1 MKTVQ
6 MDRLDFSDH
15 FSYIICLIWSYRI
28 KVMNF
33 LKFKLYSGISYIR
46 LNPENQLLRQPD
58 VSVTSAGQ
66 LRLAEVKPDVWGPHV
81 SDRGGL
87 TGLN

>member
-1 MKTVQ
+1 MKIVQ
-6 MDRLDFSDH
+6 MDRLDFFWSFFIYNLSDLELQIK
-15 FSYIICLIWSYRI
+15 SYE
-28 KVMNF
+28 F

-66 LRLAEVKPDVWGPHV
+66 RDTVRVKPDSGSRVSVWL
-81 SDRGGL
+81 D
-87 TGLN
+87 

>member
-1 MKTVQ
+1 MKIVQ

-46 LNPENQLLRQPD
+46 LNPENQLLCQPD

-66 LRLAEVKPDVWGPHV
+66 RDTSGSNLTVGLACQCD
-81 SDRGGL
+81 
-87 TGLN
+87 

>member
-1 MKTVQ
+1 MKIVQ

-15 FSYIICLIWSYRI
+15 FFIYNLSDLELQNKSYE
-28 KVMNF
+28 F

-46 LNPENQLLRQPD
+46 IIPENQLLRQPD

-66 LRLAEVKPDVWGPHV
+66 RNTSGSNLTVGPACQG
-81 SDRGGL
+81 D
-87 TGLN
+87 

>member
-1 MKTVQ
+1 MKIVQ

-46 LNPENQLLRQPD
+46 LIPENQLLRQPD

-66 LRLAEVKPDVWGPHV
+66 RDTSGSNLTVGPACQC
-81 SDRGGL
+81 D
-87 TGLN
+87 